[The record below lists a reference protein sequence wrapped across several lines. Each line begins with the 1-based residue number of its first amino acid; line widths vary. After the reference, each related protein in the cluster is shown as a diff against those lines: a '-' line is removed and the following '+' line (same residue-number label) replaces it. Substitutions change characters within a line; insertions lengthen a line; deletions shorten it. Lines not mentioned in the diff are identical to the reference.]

1 MASYR
6 NTFLQISKCPA
17 CGFELHKRANN
28 MGRDIS
34 EMLRKRDSVTRSRIH
49 KIALMINDLIP
60 SQNRTAYW
68 KFLIAIRDIE
78 DRTVEYGIEQ
88 YYQAGHHTKGKGFP
102 YLRSII
108 QTLGKDS
115 DALRELERKRIG
127 GVPPVINIEEEE

>member
-1 MASYR
+1 MAYR
-6 NTFLQISKCPA
+6 NSFINISKCPA
-17 CGFELHKRANN
+17 CGFELRKRSNN

-34 EMLRKRDSVTRSRIH
+34 EMLRKRSSPTRDKIH
-49 KIALMINDLIP
+49 KMAILINDLIP

-68 KFLIAIRDIE
+68 KFLIAIKEIE
-78 DRTVEYGIEQ
+78 DRTVEYGIES

-115 DALRELERKRIG
+115 DAIRELERKRIG

>member
-1 MASYR
+1 MASYGMIKI
-6 NTFLQISKCPA
+6 NKCPA
-17 CGFELHKRANN
+17 CGFELYKRSNN

-34 EMLRKRDSVTRSRIH
+34 EMLKHRSIYTRKKIH
-49 KIALMINDLIP
+49 NIAILINDLIP

-68 KFLIAIRDIE
+68 KFLIAIKEIE
-78 DRTVEYGIEQ
+78 DTTVEYAIEQ
-88 YYQAGHHTKGKGFP
+88 YYQAGHHIKGKGFP

-127 GVPPVINIEEEE
+127 GVPPVINIEEE